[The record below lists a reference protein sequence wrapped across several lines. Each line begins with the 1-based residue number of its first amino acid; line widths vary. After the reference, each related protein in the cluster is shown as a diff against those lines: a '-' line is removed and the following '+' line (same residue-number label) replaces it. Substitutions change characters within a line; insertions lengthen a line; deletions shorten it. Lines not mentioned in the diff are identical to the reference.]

1 MKNQNA
7 IIAMLAIMSIAALAG
22 VFTVQIADAQ
32 LPSLSVG
39 TGGVEIE
46 SEEFDLL
53 GAGPDFENGVD
64 LVAREFGLGLSVQP
78 AEVSIIPLGR

>member
-1 MKNQNA
+1 MMHQNA
-7 IIAMLAIMSIAALAG
+7 ITAILAILSIAALAG

-39 TGGVEIE
+39 TGGVKVE
-46 SEEFDLL
+46 SEEFLL

-64 LVAREFGLGLSVQP
+64 LVAREFGLGLSAQP

>member
-7 IIAMLAIMSIAALAG
+7 IIAMLAILSIAALVGA
-22 VFTVQIADAQ
+22 FTVQIADAQ

-39 TGGVEIE
+39 TGGVEVE
-46 SEEFDLL
+46 SEEFFL

-64 LVAREFGLGLSVQP
+64 LVTREFGLSAQP
-78 AEVSIIPLGR
+78 GDVLIIPGR